1 MADKFDEY
9 NDVLTRLVSETV
21 ACTPK
26 EWTKGALTIECD
38 GVRINYKLK
47 NEEEPGSAVISEK
60 LRDLIDEFYVRM
72 AQRGES
78 WIEAVVT
85 FHQDGN
91 DLKFHTSFKYQQ
103 PTNPAVSAPQRPWWK
118 VW

>member
-1 MADKFDEY
+1 VSDKFAEY

-21 ACTPK
+21 SCTPK

-38 GVRINYKLK
+38 GSRINYKLK
-47 NEEEPGSAVISEK
+47 NDEEPGSAVISEK

-72 AQRGES
+72 SRRGEP

-85 FHQDGN
+85 FHQDGT
-91 DLKFHTSFKYQQ
+91 DLKFNTSFKYHQT
-103 PTNPAVSAPQRPWWK
+103 TNPPVSAPRRPWWK